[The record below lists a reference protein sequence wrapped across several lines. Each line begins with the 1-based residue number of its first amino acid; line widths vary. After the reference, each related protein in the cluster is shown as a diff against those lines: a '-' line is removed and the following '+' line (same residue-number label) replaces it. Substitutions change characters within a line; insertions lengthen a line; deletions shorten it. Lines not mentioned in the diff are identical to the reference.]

1 MRRNTVT
8 QPVVNVI
15 KVTTAVLRYAVRRW
29 RWRKFTCVF
38 TPLDGS
44 ACVSYGPKNV
54 LTLNTEFTAV
64 RFGRKTLIT
73 LSTVDA
79 SLTPNSQA
87 NFVYFV
93 FLANINI
100 GLQKKMTPWKIGLN
114 EMFNN

>member
-1 MRRNTVT
+1 MT

-15 KVTTAVLRYAVRRW
+15 KVTTAVLRYAVRQW
-29 RWRKFTCVF
+29 RWRKFTSVF

-100 GLQKKMTPWKIGLN
+100 GLQKKMTPGRIGLN